1 MEELREQLSYLI
13 NNSQL
18 PAECVY
24 YVFKDVYR
32 DLNDQYKLMLE
43 QKKAAV
49 AALESQSGDP
59 AEKEE

>member
-1 MEELREQLSYLI
+1 MEELREQLSNLI
-13 NNSQL
+13 NNAQL
-18 PAECVY
+18 PAECIY

-43 QKKAAV
+43 QKKAAA
-49 AALESQSGDP
+49 AALESQSGDS